1 MGYISYVYKKQFV
14 CRYDKEVE
22 VPYHSYLDFNGLK
35 QEVSTFLNSL
45 NTELR
50 YFYYYYDNYR
60 QDKLILFL
68 HGLGPGHAAYLAEIN
83 ALAKKGYKILT
94 LDYTGCGESKGKI
107 LKSLNQP
114 TRDVIDLLRHLSLK
128 TPVVLV
134 GPSLGGFNALNI
146 LNLKNDIT
154 KAVVLYGFLSIA
166 SELGSQ
172 IKSKFICKHILK
184 YESKTV
190 PEYFKLDNLEFL
202 KKTTDDVFFIQ
213 SDDDQMVP
221 YSIALKVV
229 EDEINNPHVKTLRVS
244 EKKHNPNYSLEAVK
258 YMNEV
263 FGKYYYLINK
273 KEIRTDEQKIAYFKD
288 VSLDKLVEQDEAII
302 SAICDFIG

>member
-1 MGYISYVYKKQFV
+1 M
-14 CRYDKEVE
+14 
-22 VPYHSYLDFNGLK
+22 
-35 QEVSTFLNSL
+35 
-45 NTELR
+45 
-50 YFYYYYDNYR
+50 
-60 QDKLILFL
+60 
-68 HGLGPGHAAYLAEIN
+68 
-83 ALAKKGYKILT
+83 
-94 LDYTGCGESKGKI
+94 
-107 LKSLNQP
+107 KSLNQP

-134 GPSLGGFNALNI
+134 GHSLGGFTALNI
-146 LNLKNDIT
+146 LNLKSNIT
-154 KAVVLYGFLSIA
+154 KAVVLSGFLSIA

-172 IKSKFICKHILK
+172 IKSKFICKRILK

-229 EDEINNPHVKTLRVS
+229 EDEVNNRHVKTLRDS
-244 EKKHNPNYSLEAVK
+244 EKKHNPNYSLEAVQ

-273 KEIRTDEQKIAYFKD
+273 KEIRTDEQKIAYFKMY
-288 VSLDKLVEQDEAII
+288 L
-302 SAICDFIG
+302 